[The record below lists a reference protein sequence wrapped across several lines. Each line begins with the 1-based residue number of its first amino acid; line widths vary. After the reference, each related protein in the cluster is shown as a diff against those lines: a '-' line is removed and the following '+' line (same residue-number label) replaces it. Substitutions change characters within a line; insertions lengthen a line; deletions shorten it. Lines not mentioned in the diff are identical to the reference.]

1 MEQPRFVDIL
11 DRLSSLSRRDG
22 NLEAVN
28 VGIDRETFRPA
39 PGAAFGETPREADY
53 LAPGGQIV
61 PHHRPYSCESE
72 DRHDE
77 RVLQP
82 APICPAGELRRSS
95 GSSLMRGGI
104 CPKTIKPGKYK
115 RIRSKEQF
123 GTWNTGVGKRDRQA
137 HNQWTVRT
145 DFFEVSL

>member
-1 MEQPRFVDIL
+1 MEQSRIVDIL
-11 DRLSSLSRRDG
+11 DWLSSLSRRDG
-22 NLEAVN
+22 NLEAVK
-28 VGIDRETFRPA
+28 VGLDRETFRPA
-39 PGAAFGETPREADY
+39 PGAALVRTPREVDY

-61 PHHRPYSCESE
+61 PHHRPCSCESE
-72 DRHDE
+72 DWHVE
-77 RVLQP
+77 LVLQP
-82 APICPAGELRRSS
+82 APICPAGEPRRSS
-95 GSSLMRGGI
+95 DSSLMRGGI

-137 HNQWTVRT
+137 HNQRTVQT

>member
-1 MEQPRFVDIL
+1 MEQPRIVDIL
-11 DRLSSLSRRDG
+11 DWLSSLSRRGG

-39 PGAAFGETPREADY
+39 PGAAFGETLREANY

-61 PHHRPYSCESE
+61 PHHRPCSCESE

-77 RVLQP
+77 RVIQL

-95 GSSLMRGGI
+95 GSSLMRGEI

-123 GTWNTGVGKRDRQA
+123 GAWNTGVGKRDRQA
-137 HNQWTVRT
+137 HHQRTVQT
-145 DFFEVSL
+145 EIFEVSL

>member
-1 MEQPRFVDIL
+1 MR
-11 DRLSSLSRRDG
+11 SLGRRGG

-28 VGIDRETFRPA
+28 VGLDKETFRPA
-39 PGAAFGETPREADY
+39 PGAALVGTPREADY

-61 PHHRPYSCESE
+61 PHHRPCSCESE

-77 RVLQP
+77 LVLQP
-82 APICPAGELRRSS
+82 APICPAGEPRRFS

-104 CPKTIKPGKYK
+104 RPETIKPGKYK

-137 HNQWTVRT
+137 HDQRTVQT